1 MPTIRALNI
10 YPIKSCAGVALEEA
24 RVTPTGLARD
34 RHWLVVDEQGAFLT
48 QRVLPRMALVR
59 PELGAQTLRVSAPG
73 MGPLSLPLD
82 GAGARLDVAIWRDT
96 CSAIDQGEIAAAWFS
111 DFLDRGVRLVRFD
124 GVRPRLSDPR
134 WAGDSGAT
142 TEFADGYAVLVA
154 SEASLAELN
163 ARLPAPLPMN
173 RFRPNIVIDGVEA
186 FEEDYVGTLSVG
198 GAELRLVKPCTR
210 CVVTTTDQATA
221 QRAADN
227 EPLTTLATYRR
238 REDMDGVCFA
248 MNAIVTRVG
257 ERPVRIGDEVEI
269 EWTF

>member
-1 MPTIRALNI
+1 M
-10 YPIKSCAGVALEEA
+10 
-24 RVTPTGLARD
+24 
-34 RHWLVVDEQGAFLT
+34 
-48 QRVLPRMALVR
+48 
-59 PELGAQTLRVSAPG
+59 
-73 MGPLSLPLD
+73 
-82 GAGARLDVAIWRDT
+82 
-96 CSAIDQGEIAAAWFS
+96 
-111 DFLDRGVRLVRFD
+111 
-124 GVRPRLSDPR
+124 
-134 WAGDSGAT
+134 
-142 TEFADGYAVLVA
+142 LVA